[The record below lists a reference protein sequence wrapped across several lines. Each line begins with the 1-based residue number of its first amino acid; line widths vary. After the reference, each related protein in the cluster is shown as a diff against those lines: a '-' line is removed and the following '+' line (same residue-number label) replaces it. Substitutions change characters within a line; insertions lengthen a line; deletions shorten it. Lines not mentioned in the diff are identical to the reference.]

1 MSDEIKPDVEEVMQT
16 QSEDVEQE
24 MDESNVIPFH
34 SAVVSESEETDAEA
48 GEVLEAQAEE
58 GENLSMDLSEAED
71 VEGENLEA
79 ASDEGEPTEAMD
91 ASAADD
97 SELDAYESADIEQK
111 EFVDHEQMISIIE
124 SFLFASDKPQT
135 INGLKQIFVGTN
147 VTTKMIRSGLEE
159 LMGDYVEQ
167 RRGVTI
173 EEVAGGY
180 QLRTKVDNMT
190 YLRRGVKGRPFKLS
204 GPALEVLA
212 ITAYKQP
219 CTKAEV
225 DEIRGVESGHLMR
238 GLMEKGILSF
248 AGKSDLP
255 GRPMLYQSTRKFLEI
270 FGLRNL
276 KELPSLSEIDDLIPE
291 GIGDEEDE
299 QSLSDLTDQLSET
312 VGTTYSEGEED
323 LQKITDQLADITTS
337 SDFFEQEKERQKQ
350 ARERE
355 KARDIEDRLLVDEEV
370 SEKEKRWLERY
381 NEANASKEVVV
392 DEQAA
397 VEAQADAEVE
407 ATDAAVT
414 TTSDEGVVEAQSE
427 DVPATDDGSVDPTET
442 TQAESTD
449 LDDYLAD
456 SADSE
461 TPEREPDLEM

>member
-1 MSDEIKPDVEEVMQT
+1 M
-16 QSEDVEQE
+16 
-24 MDESNVIPFH
+24 
-34 SAVVSESEETDAEA
+34 
-48 GEVLEAQAEE
+48 
-58 GENLSMDLSEAED
+58 
-71 VEGENLEA
+71 
-79 ASDEGEPTEAMD
+79 
-91 ASAADD
+91 
-97 SELDAYESADIEQK
+97 
-111 EFVDHEQMISIIE
+111 
-124 SFLFASDKPQT
+124 
-135 INGLKQIFVGTN
+135 
-147 VTTKMIRSGLEE
+147 
-159 LMGDYVEQ
+159 
-167 RRGVTI
+167 
-173 EEVAGGY
+173 
-180 QLRTKVDNMT
+180 
-190 YLRRGVKGRPFKLS
+190 
-204 GPALEVLA
+204 
-212 ITAYKQP
+212 
-219 CTKAEV
+219 
-225 DEIRGVESGHLMR
+225 
-238 GLMEKGILSF
+238 
-248 AGKSDLP
+248 
-255 GRPMLYQSTRKFLEI
+255 
-270 FGLRNL
+270 
-276 KELPSLSEIDDLIPE
+276 SEIDDLIPE

-392 DEQAA
+392 EEQAA

-407 ATDAAVT
+407 ATDAAVAAAG
-414 TTSDEGVVEAQSE
+414 DEGVVEAQSE